1 MSENRPPASTAGSCR
16 VSPTPITRAPAC
28 RASEQIRA
36 RSCVDTCEASSTTR
50 TSPRPTGTWLA
61 KNRAM
66 FHASVNPSPAAT
78 RAAFS
83 DKVRQMTRP
92 PVSCAHAVLN
102 AAITCVFPVPAAA
115 TRQEKNRPVVS
126 IPVTARRCCG
136 SRSVP
141 ASAAA
146 ARPSVTSCGT
156 APLEA
161 FSRIHSSVSRCAAVA
176 NRSWP
181 GGRYTD
187 VPSLRWSREDTS
199 TRSGTGAI
207 RITPVS
213 GIRPASASSASASRY
228 AHQSA
233 AAGRTGICRYS
244 SHSRWARVQ
253 VGC

>member
-1 MSENRPPASTAGSCR
+1 M
-16 VSPTPITRAPAC
+16 
-28 RASEQIRA
+28 
-36 RSCVDTCEASSTTR
+36 
-50 TSPRPTGTWLA
+50 
-61 KNRAM
+61 
-66 FHASVNPSPAAT
+66 
-78 RAAFS
+78 
-83 DKVRQMTRP
+83 
-92 PVSCAHAVLN
+92 
-102 AAITCVFPVPAAA
+102 
-115 TRQEKNRPVVS
+115 
-126 IPVTARRCCG
+126 
-136 SRSVP
+136 P

-213 GIRPASASSASASRY
+213 GIRPASASSAIASRY

-244 SHSRWARVQ
+244 SHSRWARVH
-253 VGC
+253 VGCCRCASAIAARMTRFRSAVPGSRAGTASGCSSA